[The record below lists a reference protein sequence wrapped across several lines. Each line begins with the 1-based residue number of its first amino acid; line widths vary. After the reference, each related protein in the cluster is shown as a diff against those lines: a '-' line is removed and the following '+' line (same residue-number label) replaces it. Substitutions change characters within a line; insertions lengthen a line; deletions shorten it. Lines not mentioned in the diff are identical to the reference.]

1 MIRPEYNETLFP
13 HWILLPIRFRDL
25 DPLNHVN
32 NAIFSTYYEEA
43 RIAFIQQVPPLDG
56 QLNNGF
62 SFVLA
67 NIEIEFIRPV
77 EYPAD
82 ILIGSGIKKLGNSS
96 ITSFQA
102 IYSEKNKKLASVAEV
117 HGVWFDLAKQRPARI
132 PDFPDIDKFLLPN
145 SLFE

>member
-1 MIRPEYNETLFP
+1 MIRPEYDKSLFP
-13 HWILLPIRFRDL
+13 HWSTLPIRFRDL

-43 RIAFIQQVPPLDG
+43 RIEFIQDVNKLAS
-56 QLNNGF
+56 QLKNGY

-77 EYPAD
+77 EYPNN
-82 ILIGSGIKKLGNSS
+82 ILLGTGIKSLGNSS

-102 IYSEKNKKLASVAEV
+102 IYSGDKKKLASVAEA
-117 HGVWFDLAKQRPARI
+117 HGVWFDLSKQRPTKI
-132 PDFPDIDKFLLPN
+132 PDIPDTEKYMLPN

>member
-1 MIRPEYNETLFP
+1 MIRPEYNKNTFP
-13 HWILLPIRFRDL
+13 HWTTLGIRFRDL

-43 RIAFIQQVPPLDG
+43 RIQFIQEVPSLAG
-56 QLNNGF
+56 QIRSGY

-67 NIEIEFIRPV
+67 NLEIDFISPV
-77 EYPAD
+77 EFPAD

-102 IYSEKNKKLASVAEV
+102 IYTADEKQLASVAEA
-117 HGVWFDLAKQRPARI
+117 HGVWFDLSKQRPTRI
-132 PDFPDIDKFLLPN
+132 PDIPNTEKYMLPN